1 MLIYK
6 NIASN
11 EGSPPASEQFKS
23 ARSRASNFSQG
34 REQAIIKIPYEVP
47 AEIRDLTE
55 KSVEEARKAFERFV
69 EAAHKAT
76 AQAEGT
82 AHSLQSS
89 AKDVS
94 AQALSFTEANVNAAF
109 DLAQKLVHAKDP
121 QEILA
126 HQSEY
131 VKMQLAA
138 IEEQAKELGTA
149 VLKAVP
155 PKK

>member
-1 MLIYK
+1 M
-6 NIASN
+6 
-11 EGSPPASEQFKS
+11 
-23 ARSRASNFSQG
+23 
-34 REQAIIKIPYEVP
+34 IKIPYEVP

-69 EAAHKAT
+69 EAAQKASS
-76 AQAEGT
+76 QAEGT
-82 AHSLQSS
+82 AHILQSS

-94 AQALSFTEANVNAAF
+94 ARAISFTEANVHPAF

-138 IEEQAKELGTA
+138 IEKQAKELGTA
-149 VLKAVP
+149 ALTAVP
-155 PKK
+155 PKKLSRHFILKAPVWESVCR